1 MEYTKV
7 EVKVNPVNQVV
18 NEIVMAQMGEMGFDS
33 FEETADGFNAY
44 IPANLFDQ
52 VDFSLLVS
60 PIDGIDLSFKSENI
74 PDQNWNQVW
83 EENYFQPITIGDQ
96 CIIRST
102 FHEVE
107 HQCKYEIIINPRMA
121 FGTGHHETTSLMV
134 QQILEQDF
142 EGLNVLDMGCGTGIL
157 GMLCSMKGAKQIT
170 GVDIDEWAYN
180 NALESIELND
190 ITNMK
195 IMLGGAEVVKEELY
209 DVVLAN
215 INLNILLD
223 NIESYAKVLKDKG
236 TIIFSG
242 FYDSDL
248 QQFNEVT
255 SQYNLQ
261 MISQKTD
268 NNWTSVAYIKSE
280 IK

>member
-1 MEYTKV
+1 
-7 EVKVNPVNQVV
+7 
-18 NEIVMAQMGEMGFDS
+18 
-33 FEETADGFNAY
+33 
-44 IPANLFDQ
+44 
-52 VDFSLLVS
+52 
-60 PIDGIDLSFKSENI
+60 
-74 PDQNWNQVW
+74 
-83 EENYFQPITIGDQ
+83 
-96 CIIRST
+96 
-102 FHEVE
+102 
-107 HQCKYEIIINPRMA
+107 MA

-134 QQILEQDF
+134 RQILEQEF